1 MERKH
6 TPARQISDKIAYG
19 LVKFFRFFA
28 DTFFR
33 KRYGNRAIVLETVA
47 AVPGMVGAGLLH
59 LRCLRKIKDDEGWI
73 KKLLDEADN
82 ERMHLM
88 TFVCIA
94 RPNLF
99 ERFIIFFA
107 QMLFVIMYFAMY
119 VISSKTAHRFVGY
132 LEEEAVVSYDHYLE
146 EIDSGRIKN
155 VEAPAIAKQY
165 WNLAHN
171 ATLRDVVVAVRQDEV
186 DHRDVNH
193 YLADQLAKGHALLK
207 KVPMYNESEHAIKP
221 TH

>member
-1 MERKH
+1 MDLVTHK
-6 TPARQISDKIAYG
+6 PAIKLNDKIAYG

-59 LRCLRKIKDDEGWI
+59 LRCLRKIKNDEGWI

-94 RPNLF
+94 KPNLF
-99 ERFIIFFA
+99 ERFIIFVA
-107 QMLFVIMYFAMY
+107 QMLFVVMYFTMY
-119 VISSKTAHRFVGY
+119 VISSRTAHRFVGY
-132 LEEEAVVSYDHYLE
+132 LEEEAVVSYNHYLE
-146 EIDSGRIKN
+146 EIDSGRIVN
-155 VEAPAIAKQY
+155 CPAPDIAKQY
-165 WNLAHN
+165 WKLADN
-171 ATLRDVVVAVRQDEV
+171 ATLRDVVLVVRQDEI

-193 YLADQLAKGHALLK
+193 YLADYLTRGEKILK
-207 KVPMYNESEHAIKP
+207 KV
-221 TH
+221 